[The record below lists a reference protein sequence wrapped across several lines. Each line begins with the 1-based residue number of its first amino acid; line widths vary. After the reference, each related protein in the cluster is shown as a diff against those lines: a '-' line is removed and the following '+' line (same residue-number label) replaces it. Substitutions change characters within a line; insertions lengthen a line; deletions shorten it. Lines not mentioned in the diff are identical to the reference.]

1 MYGLYTV
8 FSIWE
13 LMEQYSTCQT
23 MLISTSIFIGSIGLR
38 ELMEGS
44 YGGWHNWFCAHLAE
58 RYSCMPPIIYSF
70 IQQTCQIL
78 GIKRKLR
85 FSSDRSTV
93 CCGPRHCQGGQGVIL
108 TVKPSLRPSG
118 WGSWKWKAGK
128 RSPYKVIFAI
138 FVSSVELTALS
149 MLRASANSVRDWLK
163 LLPSLI
169 SFPRISLSTSS
180 SLKGKKV
187 AGSHQSHTSV
197 IYWGWRNWVLVVKR
211 G

>member
-85 FSSDRSTV
+85 FSSDLQRFTV
-93 CCGPRHCQGGQGVIL
+93 LFQSLCINFFCGL
-108 TVKPSLRPSG
+108 
-118 WGSWKWKAGK
+118 
-128 RSPYKVIFAI
+128 
-138 FVSSVELTALS
+138 
-149 MLRASANSVRDWLK
+149 
-163 LLPSLI
+163 
-169 SFPRISLSTSS
+169 ISLSSVVPS
-180 SLKGKKV
+180 ALVHRVQEVALSLEAV
-187 AGSHQSHTSV
+187 RPYSLTLPPPPPVPSPFCL
-197 IYWGWRNWVLVVKR
+197 WV
-211 G
+211 